1 MFLIFSES
9 ALSDTM
15 FIIAQL
21 FLLKPDNF
29 DAIFDRNF
37 SVKTHWSNFMFSCV
51 GVCYFAVA
59 NATRPSPACFTSML
73 YF

>member
-37 SVKTHWSNFMFSCV
+37 
-51 GVCYFAVA
+51 
-59 NATRPSPACFTSML
+59 L
-73 YF
+73 